1 MRKPFRRVAFALL
14 SLALSLAPQA
24 FAAEDCQSRMYA
36 LLSAAYPGAQGETGD
51 NGEMLRLPG
60 AEPRWINLG
69 EVACKIWPASPDKT
83 LIAVMLQHQNTFDDE
98 GSADLELLVADS
110 ARERI
115 AQRYRENDA
124 LQSDAIRISGIA
136 LDTARYRLNE
146 NTTAFGVRVNS
157 ANNSRANPYGSTRLS
172 LYVLDGARIRP
183 VLRDVE
189 MEADNGEWDT
199 RCDGEFH
206 SRRSTLAVDGKRDHG
221 YAGLI
226 LRTVDKSTR
235 QSLKGEE
242 CMEGVAET
250 ETRSDRLS
258 YDGREYSRPN

>member
-1 MRKPFRRVAFALL
+1 MRKPIRRLVVLLL
-14 SLALSLAPQA
+14 SLALAAPA
-24 FAAEDCQSRMYA
+24 DAAEDCQSRMYS
-36 LLSAAYPGAQGETGD
+36 LLNAAYPGAQGETGD

-69 EVACKIWPASPDKT
+69 EVACKAWPASPDKT

-124 LQSDAIRISGIA
+124 LQSDAIRITGVA

-146 NTTAFGVRVNS
+146 STTAFGVRVNS
-157 ANNSRANPYGSTRLS
+157 ANSSRANPYSGTRMS
-172 LYVLDGARIRP
+172 LYVLDGAKIRP

-206 SRRSTLAVDGKRDHG
+206 SSRSTLAVDGKRDHG

-226 LRTVDKSTR
+226 LRTVDKSMR

-242 CMEGVAET
+242 CVDGGAET
-250 ETRSDRLS
+250 DTRSQRLS
-258 YDGREYSRPN
+258 YDGREYSKPD

>member
-1 MRKPFRRVAFALL
+1 MRKPIRRLVVLLL
-14 SLALSLAPQA
+14 SLALAAPA
-24 FAAEDCQSRMYA
+24 DAAEDCQSRMYS
-36 LLSAAYPGAQGETGD
+36 LLNAAYPGAQGETGD

-69 EVACKIWPASPDKT
+69 EVACKAWPASPDKT

-124 LQSDAIRISGIA
+124 LQSDAIRITGVA

-146 NTTAFGVRVNS
+146 STTAFGVRVNT
-157 ANNSRANPYGSTRLS
+157 ANSSRANPYSGTRMS
-172 LYVLDGARIRP
+172 LYVLDGAKIRP

-206 SRRSTLAVDGKRDHG
+206 SSRSTLAVDGKRDHG

-226 LRTVDKSTR
+226 LRTVDKSMR

-242 CMEGVAET
+242 CVDGGAET
-250 ETRSDRLS
+250 DTRSQRLS
-258 YDGREYSRPN
+258 YDGREYSKPD

>member
-1 MRKPFRRVAFALL
+1 MRKPFRRIAVLLL
-14 SLALSLAPQA
+14 SLALAPQA
-24 FAAEDCQSRMYA
+24 FAAEDCQSRMYS
-36 LLSAAYPGAQGETGD
+36 LLTAAYPGAQGETGD

-69 EVACKIWPASPDKT
+69 EVACKVWPASPDKT

-110 ARERI
+110 MHERI

-124 LQSDAIRISGIA
+124 LQSDAIRITGLA

-146 NTTAFGVRVNS
+146 STTAFGVRVNS
-157 ANNSRANPYGSTRLS
+157 ANGSRANPYSSTRLS
-172 LYVLDGARIRP
+172 LYVLDGVTIRP
-183 VLRDVE
+183 VLRDIE
-189 MEADNGEWDT
+189 MDADNGEWDT

-206 SRRSTLAVDGKRDHG
+206 SSRSTLAVDGKRDHG

-235 QSLKGEE
+235 QSLKGDE
-242 CMEGVAET
+242 CAESVAES
-250 ETRSDRLS
+250 ETRSERLS
-258 YDGREYSRPN
+258 YDGREYSKPD

>member
-1 MRKPFRRVAFALL
+1 MRKPIRRLVVLLL
-14 SLALSLAPQA
+14 SLALAAPA
-24 FAAEDCQSRMYA
+24 DAAAECQSRMYS
-36 LLSAAYPGAQGETGD
+36 LLNAAYPGAQGETGD

-69 EVACKIWPASPDKT
+69 EVACKAWPASPDKT

-124 LQSDAIRISGIA
+124 LQSDAIRITGVA

-146 NTTAFGVRVNS
+146 STTAFGVRVNS
-157 ANNSRANPYGSTRLS
+157 ANSSRANPYSGTRMS
-172 LYVLDGARIRP
+172 LYVLDGAKIRP

-206 SRRSTLAVDGKRDHG
+206 SSRSTLAVDGKRDHG

-226 LRTVDKSTR
+226 LRTVDKSMR

-242 CMEGVAET
+242 CVDGGAET
-250 ETRSDRLS
+250 DTRSQRLS
-258 YDGREYSRPN
+258 YDGREYSKPD